1 MRYCINI
8 NQIKSNQIKSNREL
22 YTLTNNFLKI
32 FLIALLSFIAL
43 FFVSCNENVYKPFG
57 YDIPNIL
64 GSPDCRLF
72 DFHEGDFKLA
82 KLEVSPETEKN
93 MAEAEVTFPATY
105 SGKILFI
112 GDSKYWVD
120 APHSTITNATLYG
133 YGEYKSHHGI
143 SDYSNYNARIDNG
156 NVKSYIKFTHN
167 VGSGGVIYVTD
178 YIVAMITNGM
188 SIRATYTAT
197 LLDLPP
203 HY

>member
-1 MRYCINI
+1 
-8 NQIKSNQIKSNREL
+8 
-22 YTLTNNFLKI
+22 
-32 FLIALLSFIAL
+32 
-43 FFVSCNENVYKPFG
+43 
-57 YDIPNIL
+57 
-64 GSPDCRLF
+64 
-72 DFHEGDFKLA
+72 
-82 KLEVSPETEKN
+82 

-156 NVKSYIKFTHN
+156 NAKSYIKFTHN

-178 YIVAMITNGM
+178 YIVAMTTNGM
-188 SIRATYTAT
+188 SIRATYTAI
-197 LLDLPP
+197 LLSPP
-203 HY
+203 PPY